1 MWSLACELIVAGR
14 QRIHRATAEVAS
26 EPEALSPI
34 AGCAKGVSVFSHRS
48 HLKRSVLMRAA
59 LTATIANERASRR
72 RALISVFL
80 STRRLPRR
88 NRGNLSSRRP

>member
-48 HLKRSVLMRAA
+48 HLKRSVLVRAA
-59 LTATIANERASRR
+59 LTATIANERQQATS
-72 RALISVFL
+72 ADL
-80 STRRLPRR
+80 RLPFD
-88 NRGNLSSRRP
+88 SSSAAAKPRQSE